1 VPFGGITNN
10 SGVISVLKLECSF
23 GQFYGL
29 IESRDKIQFRVWCLL
44 LSNKP
49 TFLAFHQAVVAG
61 FYAFELRFKVF
72 LEYLLVCFQQS
83 TTRHFR
89 H

>member
-1 VPFGGITNN
+1 M
-10 SGVISVLKLECSF
+10 
-23 GQFYGL
+23 QFWTIL
-29 IESRDKIQFRVWCLL
+29 WFNREAATKSIQSLVLL

-61 FYAFELRFKVF
+61 FYAFQLRFKVF